1 MTGRLMVALVAF
13 FGNLLFAATASA
25 EPIVNYS
32 LTGEP
37 GNWLLDFAVTNTLG
51 VPITL
56 NRGAL
61 L

>member
-1 MTGRLMVALVAF
+1 MVALVAF